1 MMDDSRLLLVPM
13 PREVVRRPGEF
24 HFFDGAQLVLY
35 PAHVQDLLGGARR
48 LRDAIS
54 TYGGMQA
61 QVVIGEIGNR
71 DAIAVTMAINP
82 RRVHHE
88 QGYTLDITPQ
98 GISIVGHDAPGVFYG
113 VCTLNQ
119 LLRQFGGVVP
129 CMSVNDH
136 PDFAVRGVM
145 LDISRCKVPTMD
157 TLKELIDMLAG
168 FKVNQFQLYI
178 EHTFAYREHRE
189 VWADASPITGEE
201 VLELDAYCRER
212 FVELV
217 PNQNSLGHLA
227 TWLSHPKYKHLAEAP
242 DGFEWPWG
250 GRSEGPF
257 SLNPTDPRSLDFLRS
272 LYDDLLPYFSSK
284 LFNVGCDE
292 TFDLGTG
299 RSKEVCAERGV
310 HRVYLDFLLKIYEL
324 VKERGRTMMFWGDII
339 LHEPSLI
346 PELPKDL
353 IALEWGYEF
362 DHPFD
367 EHCAQF
373 AEAGVPFYVCPGTSS
388 WNALVGRTD
397 NAMGNLRNA
406 AESGLKHGAIG
417 YLNTDWGDNGHWQ
430 YQPTSYLGY
439 VYGAAVSWAL
449 AANAGIDLPA
459 VLSLH
464 AFDDPTGT
472 MGRLAFDLGNVYKV
486 YERLTSRRV
495 HNANFLVRLLYAPV
509 GDLNPRFITLD
520 LDAFREAK
528 REIDAA
534 MALLPQARLRGPDG
548 ELIRREYENAARLL
562 RHACALGEFKVRL
575 SKVESETEKAT
586 LAGRAD
592 ELADDMREILAEHR
606 ELWLARNRVGGLEQG
621 SGKHFEK
628 MIAEYRA
635 IAKEMG

>member
-1 MMDDSRLLLVPM
+1 MDDSRLLLVPM
-13 PREVVRRPGEF
+13 PREVARRPGEF
-24 HFFDGAQLVLY
+24 HFGNGAQLVLY
-35 PAHVQDLLGGARR
+35 PPDVYDLLGAARR
-48 LRDAIS
+48 LRDAIAADARVQ
-54 TYGGMQA
+54 TRI
-61 QVVIGEIGNR
+61 VIGEIGDR
-71 DAIAVTMAINP
+71 DAIAVTMTVNS
-82 RRVHHE
+82 RRVPHE

-98 GISIVGHDAPGVFYG
+98 GVSIVGHDPAGVFYG

-119 LLRQFGGVVP
+119 LLHQFGGVVP
-129 CMSVNDH
+129 CMSVSDH
-136 PDFAVRGVM
+136 PDFAARGVM

-168 FKVNQFQLYI
+168 FKINQFQLYT
-178 EHTFAYREHRE
+178 EHTFAYREHRA

-201 VLELDAYCRER
+201 VLELDAFCRER

-217 PNQNSLGHLA
+217 PNQNSFGHLSP
-227 TWLSHPKYKHLAEAP
+227 WLSHPRYKHLAEAP
-242 DGFEWPWG
+242 DGFDWPWG
-250 GRSEGPF
+250 GHSDQPF

-299 RSKEVCAERGV
+299 RSKEACAERGV
-310 HRVYLDFLLKIYEL
+310 HRVYLDFLLQIYEL
-324 VKERGRTMMFWGDII
+324 VRERGRTMMFWGDII

-346 PELPKDL
+346 PELPQDV

-362 DHPFD
+362 DHPF
-367 EHCAQF
+367 EERCARF

-397 NAMGNLRNA
+397 NAMGNLRSA

-430 YQPTSYLGY
+430 YQPTAYLGY

-449 AANAGIDLPA
+449 EANAGIDLPA

-464 AFDDPTGT
+464 AFNDPTGT
-472 MGRLAFDLGNVYKV
+472 MGRLAFDMGNVYKV
-486 YERLTSRRV
+486 YERLTGRRV
-495 HNANFLVRLLYAPV
+495 HNASFLVRLLYAPV
-509 GDLNPRFITLD
+509 RDLEPRFVGLN
-520 LDAFREAK
+520 LDAFREAR
-528 REIDAA
+528 REIDGV
-534 MALLPQARLRGPDG
+534 MTLIPQAHLHGRDG
-548 ELIRREYENAARLL
+548 DLIRREYENAARLL

-575 SKVESETEKAT
+575 AEAESEAEKAA
-586 LAGRAD
+586 LADRAN
-592 ELADDMREILAEHR
+592 ELADDLREILAEHR

-621 SGKHFEK
+621 SGAHFEK
-628 MIAEYRA
+628 MIADYRA
-635 IAKEMG
+635 LAAEMR